1 MWPFPSLTRP
11 WSRTHSAHS
20 PVSTSLAL
28 AESLSLFRAVKRIRV
43 PVKKTDKKTQQW
55 PWWSRKWWLPGNFLA
70 VQWLRT
76 HALPPLGARVW
87 PLIGELRFYDSACR
101 TALPNGKK
109 KKASKG
115 KERSQNKTRRNLK
128 CDTAH
133 AKATFCSKS
142 SKAFAASSWLCHLVT
157 LNKLVKPLG
166 FRSIKYKQG
175 WALSW
180 QSWVVAKVKWDDL
193 HKALCELVTHIILYS
208 PSKQTTPKWHI

>member
-1 MWPFPSLTRP
+1 MWTFPSLTRP
-11 WSRTHSAHS
+11 RSQTHSAHS

-43 PVKKTDKKTQQW
+43 PVKKTNKKTQQW

-76 HALPPLGARVW
+76 HVCVAH
-87 PLIGELRFYDSACR
+87 S
-101 TALPNGKK
+101 TAKWKK
-109 KKASKG
+109 KKKSKR
-115 KERSQNKTRRNLK
+115 KERCQDITRRNLK
-128 CDTAH
+128 CDTAR

-142 SKAFAASSWLCHLVT
+142 SKAFAARSWLCHLVT

-166 FRSIKYKQG
+166 FRSIKYKQS

-180 QSWVVAKVKWDDL
+180 QS
-193 HKALCELVTHIILYS
+193 
-208 PSKQTTPKWHI
+208 